1 MISSMDQ
8 EFYKTKSSVSI
19 NTQTQRGVPPR
30 TQGAYEYIP
39 PHAIIISQYDFYLA
53 CLLMLWTLCDISL
66 LPPIKIHYF
75 LKEKEFFSICSKP

>member
-66 LPPIKIHYF
+66 LPPIKIHYI
-75 LKEKEFFSICSKP
+75 LKEKEFFFICSKP